1 MSALWKRYAGRFDA
15 LSLRERVAVFAAT
28 IVALLGFAYVF
39 MIEPELVQQRR
50 LSAAIDQK
58 HAQMKT
64 LEAQVT
70 KMVGTRTQDPDR
82 AERER
87 LAGLRAE
94 LSALELRIAAE
105 ERRFTAPAQMRGVV
119 QGLLS
124 RNRGVSLVEM
134 KTLATTTI
142 APPAKPGAK
151 PPARPAGERP
161 VYRHGL
167 ELTVSG
173 SYLDLV
179 AYVRELEKLPTQ
191 LYWGALELDATAY
204 PKVSLKLT
212 VYTLSLDPTWLS
224 V

>member
-1 MSALWKRYAGRFDA
+1 MSELWKRYAGRFDA
-15 LSLRERVAVFAAT
+15 LSLRERVSVFAAA
-28 IVALLGFAYVF
+28 IVALLAFAYVF
-39 MIEPELVQQRR
+39 MIEPELLQQRR
-50 LSAAIDQK
+50 LSTAINQK
-58 HAQMKT
+58 HTEMKT

-87 LAGLRAE
+87 LAGLRTE

-124 RNRGVSLVEM
+124 RNRGIALVEL

-142 APPAKPGAK
+142 APPTKPGAK
-151 PPARPAGERP
+151 PPAKPGSERL

-173 SYLDLV
+173 SYLELL
-179 AYVRELEKLPTQ
+179 AYVRELERLPTQ

-204 PKVSLKLT
+204 PKVALKLT
-212 VYTLSLDPTWLS
+212 LYTLSLDPTWLS

>member
-1 MSALWKRYAGRFDA
+1 MTELWKRYAGRFDA
-15 LSLRERVAVFAAT
+15 LSLRERVFVFAAVM
-28 IVALLGFAYVF
+28 VALLAFAYVF
-39 MIEPELVQQRR
+39 MIEPQFVQQKR

-58 HAQMKT
+58 HAEMKT

-70 KMVGTRTQDPDR
+70 KMVGTGPHDPDR

-94 LSALELRIAAE
+94 LSGLEARIAAE

-124 RNRGVSLVEM
+124 RNRGISLVEM

-142 APPAKPGAK
+142 APPTKPGTKPPAKPGS
-151 PPARPAGERP
+151 ERL

-173 SYLDLV
+173 SYLDLL

-191 LYWGALELDATAY
+191 LYWGALELDAAAY

>member
-1 MSALWKRYAGRFDA
+1 MSELWKRYAGRFDA
-15 LSLRERVAVFAAT
+15 LSLRERVAVFAAVM
-28 IVALLGFAYVF
+28 VALLAFAYVF
-39 MIEPELVQQRR
+39 MLEPELLQQKR
-50 LSAAIDQK
+50 LSTAIDQK
-58 HAQMKT
+58 HAEMKT

-70 KMVGTRTQDPDR
+70 KMVSTRTQDPDR

-94 LSALELRIAAE
+94 LSALESRIAAE

-124 RNRGVSLVEM
+124 RNRGISLVEM

-151 PPARPAGERP
+151 PPAKAGSERL